1 MLQRQLEY
9 YDDGGDGGDDGQ
21 ERDLEL
27 ARCVAVVVI
36 AQRDHVR
43 RGGLQDK
50 GVSLFTSAAWVPLRS
65 SRNDATFS
73 PINVKSSSSLL
84 KMDT

>member
-9 YDDGGDGGDDGQ
+9 YDDGGDGCDDGE

-36 AQRDHVR
+36 AQRDHVG
-43 RGGLQDK
+43 RGRLQDK
-50 GVSLFTSAAWVPLRS
+50 EVHLFISAAWVPLRS
-65 SRNDATFS
+65 S
-73 PINVKSSSSLL
+73 
-84 KMDT
+84 